1 MKTFKDDFFLMLKF
15 VGIVLIVSAIFL
27 NMAEILNNQ
36 SDIQKLQDQV
46 FELSLKKVEKVE
58 KAEKGETKN
67 GRQN

>member
-1 MKTFKDDFFLMLKF
+1 MKTFKDDFFLMLKI

-27 NMAEILNNQ
+27 NMAQILNNQ

-46 FELSLKKVEKVE
+46 FELSLEKAE